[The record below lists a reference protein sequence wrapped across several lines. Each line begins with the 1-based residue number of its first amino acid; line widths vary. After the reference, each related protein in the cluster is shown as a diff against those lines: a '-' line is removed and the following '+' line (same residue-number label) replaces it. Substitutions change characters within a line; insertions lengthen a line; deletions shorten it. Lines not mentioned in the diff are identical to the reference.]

1 MQEQYIGPKKV
12 SVVVVDDMK
21 TYSGADVV
29 VVHFENSEK
38 KLMSKKTFEMV
49 VTEKPTDY
57 TSVRDKKLKAL
68 YKETFP
74 IIAEV
79 VAVLGEDDA
88 TIQSKKTE
96 VKQKILTL
104 LSDIDTSDLEIE
116 RYLNDM
122 QALLATVPQSIEYE
136 WNNTFGRVVNFLWTK
151 DDTQFI
157 PGTNVLADRT
167 FLEAKKIIDSINND
181 TGEQKTN

>member
-12 SVVVVDDMK
+12 AMLVVDDMK
-21 TYSGADVV
+21 TYSGADVIN
-29 VVHFENSEK
+29 VHFEGGDK
-38 KLMSKKTFEMV
+38 QLMSKRTFELV
-49 VTEKPTDY
+49 VTETPTDF

-74 IIAEV
+74 IVAEL
-79 VAVLGEDDA
+79 VAVLGEDDV
-88 TIQSKKTE
+88 TIESKKTE

-104 LSDIDTSDLEIE
+104 LSDIDVSDIEID

-122 QALLATVPQSIEYE
+122 QAMLATVPQAVEYE

-151 DDTQFI
+151 DDSRFI
-157 PGTNVLADRT
+157 PGTNVLSDRT
-167 FLEAKKIIDSINND
+167 FLEAKKVIDSINNERQPE
-181 TGEQKTN
+181 TK